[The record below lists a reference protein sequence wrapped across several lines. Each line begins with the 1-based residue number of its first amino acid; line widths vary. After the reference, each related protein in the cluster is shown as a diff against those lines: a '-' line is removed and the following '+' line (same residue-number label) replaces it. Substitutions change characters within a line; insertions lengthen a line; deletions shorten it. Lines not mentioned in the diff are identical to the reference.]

1 MCSYNGLGSSPVPP
15 GHLVSRDGCI
25 HTNPTDNVRAPASTV
40 VARFAEISGRF
51 EFVRVEFS
59 AEA

>member
-1 MCSYNGLGSSPVPP
+1 
-15 GHLVSRDGCI
+15 LVSRDGCL

-40 VARFAEISGRF
+40 VARFAEIAGRF